1 MAEHGYELVHRISKY
16 WGLHRKSREATRAI
30 ADWRKE
36 HDGILP
42 KKVWLNTLEIG
53 GTYSCVEIIPYE
65 SESGVLFLK
74 KRHDARAST
83 QGERKW
89 EGKLHIPGISELA
102 SIKGEDVLPKLL
114 KGEVLRDP
122 EESQKIAQDLKF
134 LTQGRYPEPERKTI
148 ADTLVL
154 LLPVHADMLQSDFFP
169 VTQDNIDEVIEQ
181 HRPIIKK
188 YWEGNMPLILDTRKR

>member
-1 MAEHGYELVHRISKY
+1 MTEN
-16 WGLHRKSREATRAI
+16 SREITKRVIEYQRLLIKSKQGTRATVK
-30 ADWRKE
+30 WRKE
-36 HDGILP
+36 HGGMLP
-42 KKVWLNTLEIG
+42 KEVWLNTLEAG
-53 GTYSCVEIIPYE
+53 GSYSCVEIVPYDLKT
-65 SESGVLFLK
+65 GTIYLK
-74 KRHDARAST
+74 KRNDPSASG
-83 QGERKW
+83 GEKEW
-89 EGKLHIPGISELA
+89 KGKLHIPGISELA
-102 SIKGEDVLPKLL
+102 SIRGEEILPKLL
-114 KGEVLRDP
+114 RNE
-122 EESQKIAQDLKF
+122 ILKNPDDAVNAVKDMRF